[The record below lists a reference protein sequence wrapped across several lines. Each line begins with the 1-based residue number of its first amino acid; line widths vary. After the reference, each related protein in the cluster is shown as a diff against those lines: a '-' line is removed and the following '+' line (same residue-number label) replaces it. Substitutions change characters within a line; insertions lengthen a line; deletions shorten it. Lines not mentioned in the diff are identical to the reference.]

1 MRKSLLAT
9 ALFISSSLQA
19 ATITVTYDNM
29 DSPAIGA
36 FAKAADIWAGCLASD
51 IEVKVR
57 VSGIE
62 RGPTGFA
69 LPRGVRNEAHL
80 PMKDTWYPTA
90 LANALKGERDSD
102 LDDMNIFMS
111 KKTNWFYGD
120 GEITPE
126 QTDYINVAVHE
137 IAHGLGISS
146 GSFIP
151 WQGEKIGSIG
161 MPNEY
166 INFFQLSFELPELD
180 GTPLVYDRMI
190 MTADN
195 KAITSFANPSKE
207 LATALTTDGIYFSGD
222 VTTELNGTAVKVTPG
237 NISHIPAQ
245 EGQLTPIMLSNS
257 GIGESIHQPDPILLA
272 MLTDLGWEIS
282 QSCR

>member
-1 MRKSLLAT
+1 MKLRYLAPLLLAST
-9 ALFISSSLQA
+9 IHG
-19 ATITVTYDNM
+19 ATISVTYDNM
-29 DSPAIGA
+29 DVTAQKA
-36 FAKAADIWAGCLASD
+36 FAKATDIWSNCLATD
-51 IEVKVR
+51 IELKIKVT
-57 VSGIE
+57 GIE

-69 LPRGVRNEAHL
+69 LPRGVRNLDHL
-80 PMKDTWYPTA
+80 PLKDTWYPTA
-90 LANALKGERDSD
+90 LASALKGERDSE

-111 KKTNWFYGD
+111 KRTNWFYGD
-120 GEITPE
+120 GTISPE

-166 INFFQLSFELPELD
+166 INFFQLSFDLPELD

-190 MTADN
+190 KTVDG
-195 KAITSFANPSKE
+195 KAITSFENPSKE
-207 LATALTTDGIYFSGD
+207 LATALTTDGIYFSGK
-222 VTTELNGTAVKVTPG
+222 VTTDLNGAAVKVTPG
-237 NISHIPAQ
+237 NISHIPIQ
-245 EGQLTPIMLSNS
+245 ESQLTPIMLSNS

-282 QSCR
+282 ESCR